1 MKVVNVSSPTA
12 LAKQILHEA
21 KKEMRWCWPLLLSIL
36 HMATVSKAKEKQSP
50 KKSIQTDGD
59 DNQNQSI
66 YDDKAASEA
75 PN

>member
-1 MKVVNVSSPTA
+1 MG
-12 LAKQILHEA
+12 
-21 KKEMRWCWPLLLSIL
+21 
-36 HMATVSKAKEKQSP
+36 TVSKAKEKQSP